1 MSKEKLQ
8 SLVREFPEYSEIFD
22 AVLVWFEKHPKI
34 NAISM
39 DTFYSSNYGFSE
51 NRISIAFIL
60 MKQTKILN
68 TIYRVLDEDGSK
80 IGKDFNTI
88 EEIPNVLNTM
98 SGEKKD
104 IDDVFIVPFYS
115 INK

>member
-8 SLVREFPEYSEIFD
+8 NLVKEFPEYSDIFY
-22 AVLVWFEKHPKI
+22 AVLVWFEDHPKV

-39 DTFYSSNYGFSE
+39 DTFYSSDFGFSE
-51 NRISIAFIL
+51 KNISIAFTI
-60 MKQTKILN
+60 MKQTKILK
-68 TIYRVLDEDGSK
+68 TIYRVIDEDGFK

-88 EEIPNVLNTM
+88 DEIPNTLDTM

-104 IDDVFIVPFYS
+104 VDDAFIVPFYS
-115 INK
+115 IIK